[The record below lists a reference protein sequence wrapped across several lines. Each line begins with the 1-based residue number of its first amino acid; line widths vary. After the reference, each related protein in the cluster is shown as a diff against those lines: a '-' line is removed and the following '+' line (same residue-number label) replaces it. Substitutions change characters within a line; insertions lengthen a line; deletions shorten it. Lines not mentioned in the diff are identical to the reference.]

1 MLLDVANGKTADHT
15 NVWQC
20 RQNGADAQKWVI
32 KDAGNGY
39 YNIISKSSGKYLTVQ
54 NGGTAN
60 CTNIEINSKLNNNF
74 QKFKFNKIGRTIEDG
89 IYQIETGVD
98 SNKVLDVINAYTYSG
113 ANVQIF
119 TKNSSADCQ
128 KVNVKYI

>member
-1 MLLDVANGKTADHT
+1 MKKVQMLIIILIIFMTILSVYMFRPTNAAGEQSIADG
-15 NVWQC
+15 V
-20 RQNGADAQKWVI
+20 
-32 KDAGNGY
+32 Y
-39 YNIISKSSGKYLTVQ
+39 E
-54 NGGTAN
+54 
-60 CTNIEINSKLNNNF
+60 IEV
-74 QKFKFNKIGRTIEDG
+74 
-89 IYQIETGVD
+89 GVD